1 MAEGKEKRQK
11 LEAPSPEHRRTLRF
25 IVSVAAQTLFPE
37 HTLSGGHAV
46 GEGYCFSLGITQ
58 EQLGELEA
66 AVRDLISRNAAINPR
81 EYPFDKVL
89 SYLESHRQPHAAL
102 LLRSRVSKVVR
113 VNECEGQMRLH
124 ATDLY
129 PSTGSVTGP
138 FGFHFLGNGDFILS
152 HTATFTAQPAIMQS
166 IREHAR
172 WGQTSSGVTS
182 FGQLNNLQF
191 LPHNTRRKLI
201 LECEF
206 RQEQK
211 LCEIA
216 SRIAE
221 RQGKVRVL
229 CIAGPTSSGKTTF
242 ANKLAIY
249 LKNFGYEAR
258 PLSVDHYYLELP
270 DQPKFKIRNNRADVN
285 YDHIEAMD
293 VPLANAH
300 IVALTKG
307 ETVMTPQ
314 YSFKSGMREGPGHS
328 FTLPDKHILIIEGI
342 HALNP
347 AYTNGVPPEAVFKV
361 YISPLSALQVD
372 DFNAVKT
379 TNHRLLRR
387 MCRDF
392 LFRGYS
398 VSQTLAA
405 WAKVRA
411 GEHSFIFP
419 HQNDCDYVMNSAM
432 EYELCVLKTYVE
444 PGLSKVLP
452 SDPNFELVQELLLT
466 FKYLD
471 CWDDRNV
478 PSTSLLREFI
488 GNGAFDEH

>member
-1 MAEGKEKRQK
+1 
-11 LEAPSPEHRRTLRF
+11 
-25 IVSVAAQTLFPE
+25 V
-37 HTLSGGHAV
+37 
-46 GEGYCFSLGITQ
+46 
-58 EQLGELEA
+58 ELES
-66 AVRDLISRNAAINPR
+66 AVRILIARDLSVVSHD
-81 EYPFDKVL
+81 YPFDKVL
-89 SYLESHRQPHAAL
+89 DYLESNRQPYAAL
-102 LLRSRVSKVVR
+102 LLRSRVSKSVR
-113 VNECEGQMRLH
+113 VHECDSQIRLY

-129 PSTGSVTGP
+129 PSTGSVIGP
-138 FGFHFLGNGDFILS
+138 FGFHFLGAGDFVLS
-152 HTATFTAQPAIMQS
+152 HTESFSAQPAIMKS
-166 IREHAR
+166 LREHLQ
-172 WGQTSSGVTS
+172 WDQVSSGVMS
-182 FGQLNNLQF
+182 FGQLNNLQY

-216 SRIAE
+216 ARRGE

-249 LKNFGYEAR
+249 LKNSGFEAK

-270 DQPKFKIRNNRADVN
+270 DQPKFKIRSNRADVN

-293 VPLANAH
+293 VALANAH
-300 IVALTKG
+300 IAELMRG
-307 ETVMTPQ
+307 ETIMTPQ
-314 YSFKSGMREGPGHS
+314 YSFKSGLREGTGHS

-347 AYTNGVPPEAVFKV
+347 AYTQGVPSEALFKI

-372 DFNAVKT
+372 DFNAIKT

-398 VSQTLAA
+398 VSQTLSA

-411 GEHSFIFP
+411 GEDSFIFP

-452 SDPNFELVQELLLT
+452 SDANFELAQELLLT
-466 FKYLD
+466 LKYLD

>member
-1 MAEGKEKRQK
+1 MGD
-11 LEAPSPEHRRTLRF
+11 
-25 IVSVAAQTLFPE
+25 
-37 HTLSGGHAV
+37 
-46 GEGYCFSLGITQ
+46 GYAFSLGITQ
-58 EQLGELEA
+58 EQLPQLES
-66 AVRDLISRNAAINPR
+66 AVRALIARDLPITTQ
-81 EYPFDKVL
+81 EYPFEKVV
-89 SYLESHRQPHAAL
+89 SYFEANRQPYAAI
-102 LLRSRVSKVVR
+102 LLRSRVTRTVR
-113 VNECEGQMRLH
+113 VNECQDQLRLA

-129 PSTGSVTGP
+129 PSTGKVTFP
-138 FGFHFLGNGDFILS
+138 FGFHFIGDGEFLLS
-152 HTATFTAQPAIMQS
+152 YSSSFKPQPAIMQS
-166 IREHAR
+166 IREHSK
-172 WGQTSSGVTS
+172 WGHLNSGVQS
-182 FGQLNNLQF
+182 FGQLNNLTH
-191 LPHNTRRKLI
+191 LPQNTRRKLI

-211 LCEIA
+211 LCDIV
-216 SRIAE
+216 SRITQ
-221 RQGKVRVL
+221 RNGKVKVL

-249 LKNFGYEAR
+249 LKNAGYEAR
-258 PLSVDHYYLELP
+258 PLSVDHYYLELT

-300 IVALTKG
+300 IVALTQGK
-307 ETVMTPQ
+307 TVMTPQ
-314 YSFKSGMREGPGHS
+314 YSFKSGMREGPGHE
-328 FTLPDKHILIIEGI
+328 FTLPEKNILIIEGI

-347 AYTNGVPPEAVFKV
+347 LYTQGVPPEAVFKI

-372 DFNAVKT
+372 DFNTVKT

-398 VSQTLAA
+398 VSQTLGA
-405 WAKVRA
+405 WQKVRV
-411 GEHSFIFP
+411 GEHAFIFP
-419 HQNDCDYVMNSAM
+419 HQNDCDFVMNSAM
-432 EYELCVLKTYVE
+432 EYELCVLKTFVE
-444 PGLSKVLP
+444 PGLSKVPP
-452 SDPNFELVQELLLT
+452 SDPNFELAQELLLT
-466 FKYLD
+466 LKYID

>member
-1 MAEGKEKRQK
+1 MSEAKEKRQK
-11 LEAPSPEHRRTLRF
+11 LESPSPEHRRTLRF
-25 IVSVAAQTLFPE
+25 LVSLAAQAVFPDR
-37 HTLSGGHAV
+37 TLSGGHAV
-46 GEGYCFSLGITQ
+46 GDGYCFSLGITQ
-58 EQLGELEA
+58 EQLVELES
-66 AVRDLISRNAAINPR
+66 AVRALIARNLAISAQD
-81 EYPFDKVL
+81 YPFEKVL
-89 SYLESHRQPHAAL
+89 SYLESNRQPHAAL
-102 LLRSRVSKVVR
+102 LLRSRVTKVVR
-113 VNECEGQMRLH
+113 VHECEGQIRLY

-129 PSTGSVTGP
+129 PATGLVTNA
-138 FGFHFLGNGDFILS
+138 FAFHFLGSGDFVLS
-152 HTATFTAQPAIMQS
+152 HTASFKPQPAIMQS
-166 IREHAR
+166 IREHLK
-172 WGQTSSGVTS
+172 WDQTSSGVTS
-182 FGQLNNLQF
+182 FGQLNNLQY
-191 LPHNTRRKLI
+191 LPQNTRRNLI

-216 SRIAE
+216 ARIAD

-249 LKNFGYEAR
+249 LKNSGYEAR

-270 DQPKFKIRNNRADVN
+270 DQPKFKERSNRADVN

-314 YSFKSGMREGPGHS
+314 YSFKSGLREGAGHS
-328 FTLPDKHILIIEGI
+328 FTLPERHILIIEGI

-347 AYTNGVPPEAVFKV
+347 AYTQGVPPEALFKI

-419 HQNDCDYVMNSAM
+419 HQNNCDYVMNSAM